1 VANPGNG
8 IEYVVEW
15 ENGKWFIQRVEGEK
29 IRQAWRSWD
38 QMLWGY
44 SFSSIFR
51 IETNG
56 VIQREPAV
64 GAQYGMASETNGVFW
79 LSSSEGLVRYAPFL
93 WRSKPELEHFDGA
106 VHSILFPSDS
116 AEECWIWTAE
126 GLLEDRGGE
135 ARLNPWPE
143 EMEADASSAGEL
155 YHLPGGAILI
165 AASKRSF
172 VFEKGHFRKAA
183 APEDKPFEVIG
194 TLRDGTVCCWFRRKD
209 KLLDI
214 RSFDGAKFVPLRLTS
229 TDWKNDEIGFC
240 QAMPNGDLWLGGD
253 ASFLRIRPSG
263 TNEVIPWPAEF
274 SGDRVVALQEVGE
287 GRIWCGTSTGG
298 VFEYH
303 APKWD
308 RVLKASERITGFTR
322 NVSGIW
328 VSTLD
333 GIYRL
338 YLDAWIRYGAGEGLN
353 GTAVYEITTDS
364 ADNTWAA
371 TSRGTVVFHPEAD
384 LDPPRSLPP
393 QVQEQNPST
402 IEPTVINFR
411 AQDKWDYTLPG
422 DLLYSYRLDEGAWSP
437 FSNATTRVFQNLS
450 SGDHL
455 IEVMAMDKSG
465 NKSARPSQVQFSVI
479 IPWFKDPRLVS
490 VTMIALLIVSLLAAY
505 GAVKNFQLKRSYA
518 RVEQIVAQRTSE
530 LKRANEELLHSQK
543 MRAIGTMA
551 AGIAHDFNNILSI
564 IKGSAQIIESNVEN
578 KDKIRTRVN
587 RIQTVVDQGTNIV
600 KALLGLGKIEAK
612 SMVPC
617 DLDDLLYETRRLLT
631 DRFPPSVTIEIK
643 SEKAIEPVECSR
655 EVLQQMLLNFI
666 LNAVDAMD
674 NAGTVHIT
682 LRTSRQAPEKL
693 VLEAQAAAL
702 YIIIAVRDEGCGI
715 SSENLPRIF
724 EPFFS
729 TKAFSSKRGTGLGL
743 SMVYELA
750 KGMGYGLGVES
761 EPGKG
766 STFLLVLPVSPEAAS
781 G

>member
-1 VANPGNG
+1 
-8 IEYVVEW
+8 
-15 ENGKWFIQRVEGEK
+15 
-29 IRQAWRSWD
+29 
-38 QMLWGY
+38 
-44 SFSSIFR
+44 
-51 IETNG
+51 
-56 VIQREPAV
+56 
-64 GAQYGMASETNGVFW
+64 
-79 LSSSEGLVRYAPFL
+79 
-93 WRSKPELEHFDGA
+93 
-106 VHSILFPSDS
+106 
-116 AEECWIWTAE
+116 
-126 GLLEDRGGE
+126 
-135 ARLNPWPE
+135 
-143 EMEADASSAGEL
+143 
-155 YHLPGGAILI
+155 
-165 AASKRSF
+165 
-172 VFEKGHFRKAA
+172 
-183 APEDKPFEVIG
+183 
-194 TLRDGTVCCWFRRKD
+194 
-209 KLLDI
+209 
-214 RSFDGAKFVPLRLTS
+214 
-229 TDWKNDEIGFC
+229 
-240 QAMPNGDLWLGGD
+240 
-253 ASFLRIRPSG
+253 
-263 TNEVIPWPAEF
+263 
-274 SGDRVVALQEVGE
+274 
-287 GRIWCGTSTGG
+287 
-298 VFEYH
+298 
-303 APKWD
+303 
-308 RVLKASERITGFTR
+308 
-322 NVSGIW
+322 
-328 VSTLD
+328 
-333 GIYRL
+333 
-338 YLDAWIRYGAGEGLN
+338 
-353 GTAVYEITTDS
+353 
-364 ADNTWAA
+364 
-371 TSRGTVVFHPEAD
+371 
-384 LDPPRSLPP
+384 
-393 QVQEQNPST
+393 
-402 IEPTVINFR
+402 
-411 AQDKWDYTLPG
+411 
-422 DLLYSYRLDEGAWSP
+422 
-437 FSNATTRVFQNLS
+437 
-450 SGDHL
+450 
-455 IEVMAMDKSG
+455 
-465 NKSARPSQVQFSVI
+465 VI

-612 SMVPC
+612 SIVPC

-761 EPGKG
+761 EQGKG
-766 STFLLVLPVSPEAAS
+766 STFLLVLPVNPEAAS